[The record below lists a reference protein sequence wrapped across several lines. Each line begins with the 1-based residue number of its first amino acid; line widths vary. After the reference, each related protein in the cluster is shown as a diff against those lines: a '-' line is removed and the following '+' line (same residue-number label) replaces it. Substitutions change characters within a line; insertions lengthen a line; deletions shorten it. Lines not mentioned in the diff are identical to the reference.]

1 MTARPATNAN
11 NNNNNNH
18 YLPSAGRG
26 GADARDDD
34 EDGGGDDDGGGGDD
48 FSLPPFLLLPSHP
61 SPHVKSV
68 SGGFVLAA
76 AELFTMAGDRGG
88 RKENSS

>member
-11 NNNNNNH
+11 NNNNNNNHHHHNNNH
-18 YLPSAGRG
+18 YRPSAGRG
-26 GADARDDD
+26 GADAR
-34 EDGGGDDDGGGGDD
+34 DDDGGGGDD

-61 SPHVKSV
+61 SLHVKSV